1 MARAAKKGF
10 TRTAMLR
17 RRALR
22 KGVLGGSRPWTYL
35 WAVLFAARL
44 LKRLAALHD
53 RNTGLITKRLHYV
66 SRDFHDVQSYNY

>member
-1 MARAAKKGF
+1 MAKAAKKGF

-22 KGVLGGSRPWTYL
+22 LGLLGGSRRWTYI

-44 LKRLAALHD
+44 LKRLTAGKEEILMTEEIHPGQ
-53 RNTGLITKRLHYV
+53 TLIISGGR
-66 SRDFHDVQSYNY
+66 RDD